1 MLVKTEEGNYIR
13 DTNSMALLNTD
24 RSAREEYFMKA
35 KMMQLQKSEITRI
48 NSEIDSLKSDI
59 GDIKSMLI
67 QLLSDKTN
75 GK

>member
-67 QLLSDKTN
+67 QLLSDKN
-75 GK
+75 